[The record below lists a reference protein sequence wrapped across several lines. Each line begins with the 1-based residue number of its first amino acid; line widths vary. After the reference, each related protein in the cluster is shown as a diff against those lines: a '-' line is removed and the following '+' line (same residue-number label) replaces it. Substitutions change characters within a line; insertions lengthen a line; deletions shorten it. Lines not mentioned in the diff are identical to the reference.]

1 MKHDF
6 RGITTQSRVEPD
18 RMPEPTEAWSS
29 WDHGRSHLLFPASE
43 AALFKVRVEVS
54 DSGSCHLIVTP
65 KDTPSEI
72 EILSVRL
79 ECHFAI
85 DGFTTETE
93 VAELRRKAK
102 LLAQKL
108 LKRQA
113 ALL

>member
-6 RGITTQSRVEPD
+6 RGITTQSRIEPD
-18 RMPEPTEAWSS
+18 KMPEPTEVWSS
-29 WDHGRSHLLFPASE
+29 WNHGRSHLLFPASE

-54 DSGSCHLIVTP
+54 VSGNCHLVVSP
-65 KDTPSEI
+65 KDAPSEN
-72 EILSVRL
+72 LCVRL
-79 ECHFAI
+79 ECHFAV
-85 DGFTTETE
+85 DGFTTEAE

-108 LKRQA
+108 LKRQV